1 MPSSDGVVH
10 QQPRLEVPR
19 VPIEKLSS
27 DQIAALGSAYVS
39 FLRGLSVGEGARAGT
54 KQEGV
59 TKVTLKKRLA
69 KAAEIAGV
77 KIKFHRS
84 PPDAVILERVG

>member
-1 MPSSDGVVH
+1 M
-10 QQPRLEVPR
+10 
-19 VPIEKLSS
+19 PIEKLSS
-27 DQIAALGSAYVS
+27 DQIGAFGSAYVS

-54 KQEGV
+54 KQERV

-84 PPDAVILERVG
+84 GPDSVVLERVA

>member
-1 MPSSDGVVH
+1 
-10 QQPRLEVPR
+10 
-19 VPIEKLSS
+19 
-27 DQIAALGSAYVS
+27 
-39 FLRGLSVGEGARAGT
+39 VGEGARAGT

>member
-1 MPSSDGVVH
+1 M
-10 QQPRLEVPR
+10 
-19 VPIEKLSS
+19 PIERLST
-27 DQIAALGSAYVS
+27 DQVSAYGSAYVS

-77 KIKFHRS
+77 QVKFHRS
-84 PPDAVILERVG
+84 PPNSVVLERVK